1 MNPANP
7 SAATPSLSLL
17 KAAPLAILTA
27 AAFHVAFTYPA
38 WSGLVLVFLGG
49 LFALRRLGTSRQ
61 AFYTGLAVGLGIYG
75 PQLAFFW
82 DIFGPAA
89 IVLWLVLAFW
99 LGLFVVILHQVQR
112 RWGTRWAVALA
123 PMVWLGLEFFR
134 SELYYLRFAWFT
146 AGSVLPVS
154 VSRPWLSLL
163 GVYGCGAFL
172 MGLAAIVTSLLEGSL
187 RFRRR
192 VFAWYILAVAGCCL
206 IGGVGLLLQTRVRAD
221 SGSQSHIHV
230 AGLQLEFAGESEI
243 IEHLRRL
250 VKEHPEAELV
260 VLSEYAFVWQ
270 VPDGVKEWC
279 RKNRRWLIA
288 GGKEPLLPK
297 GDFYDTAY
305 VVSTNGEV
313 VFQQGKMVPVQ
324 LFKDGR
330 PAPEQHVWDS
340 PWGKVGLCICYD
352 LNYARAVD
360 GLIRQGARA
369 LIVPTMDVESWGLHE
384 HELGARLTAIRAAEY
399 RVPVFRLASSGL
411 SQLVSS
417 DGELLAQT
425 HFPGQGEILAGE
437 LSWHGRGATRLPLD
451 RYLAPVCVAATV
463 ALILVLFFLHW
474 RDRRAHSPTRNA
486 QLPTFP

>member
-1 MNPANP
+1 MNPVNP
-7 SAATPSLSLL
+7 SAATLSLSLL
-17 KAAPLAILTA
+17 KAVPLAILTA
-27 AAFHVAFTYPA
+27 VAFHVAFT
-38 WSGLVLVFLGG
+38 WSSCSGLVLVFLGG

-82 DIFGPAA
+82 GIFGPAA

-99 LGLFVVILHQVQR
+99 LGVFVVILHQVQR
-112 RWGTRWAVALA
+112 RWGARWAVALA
-123 PMVWLGLEFFR
+123 PMIWLGLEFFR

-154 VSRPWLSLL
+154 WSPPLLSLL

-206 IGGVGLLLQTRVRAD
+206 VGGIGLLLQARVR
-221 SGSQSHIHV
+221 SSTGPQPSIHV

-250 VKEHPEAELV
+250 AKEHPEAELV

-288 GGKEPLLPK
+288 GGKEPLPN
-297 GDFYDTAY
+297 DNFYDTAY
-305 VVSTNGEV
+305 VISTNGAV
-313 VFQQGKMVPVQ
+313 VFQQGKRVLVQ
-324 LFKDGR
+324 LFKDGL
-330 PAPEQHVWDS
+330 PAPEQRVWDS
-340 PWGKVGLCICYD
+340 PWGKIGICICYD
-352 LNYARAVD
+352 LNYSRVVD

-369 LIVPTMDVESWGLHE
+369 LVVPTMDVESWGLHE
-384 HELGARLTAIRAAEY
+384 HELGARLTAIRAAEH

-411 SQLVSS
+411 SQLVSY

-437 LSWHGRGATRLPLD
+437 LSWRGRDATRLPLD
-451 RYLAPVCVAATV
+451 RYVAPVGVAATG
-463 ALILVLFFLHW
+463 ALILVLFWLHW
-474 RDRRAHSPTRNA
+474 RNRRAHPPTLNA
-486 QLPTFP
+486 QRSTSP